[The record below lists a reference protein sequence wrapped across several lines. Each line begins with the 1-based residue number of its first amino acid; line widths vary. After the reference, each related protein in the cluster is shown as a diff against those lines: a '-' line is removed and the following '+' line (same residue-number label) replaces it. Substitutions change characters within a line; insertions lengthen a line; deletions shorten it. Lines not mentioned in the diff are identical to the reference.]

1 MNKQIGV
8 TLIESMV
15 TIAIL
20 VILTTIAA
28 PSFLGLIASSELS
41 STTNDLIA
49 AIAKTRNQA
58 ISTGTRVSIC
68 KSADG
73 TQCTNSGNWEQ
84 GWISFID
91 TTRSG
96 NTAAK
101 DAGEKIISVSQTTS
115 SRNIVIQGD
124 ANLIQYISFGSDG
137 TSKTMGGAPLV
148 GTIRVCSSSDS
159 LSDSNRARDIN
170 LTFTGRTSVVKV
182 TSDST
187 CAAPT

>member
-1 MNKQIGV
+1 MNKQSGV
-8 TLIESMV
+8 TLIEAMV

-20 VILTTIAA
+20 AIVTSIAT

-41 STTNDLIA
+41 STTNDLIT

-73 TQCTNSGNWEQ
+73 TQCTNNGNWEQ

-91 TTRSG
+91 TTRAG
-96 NTAAK
+96 NTAAI
-101 DAGEKIISVSQTTS
+101 DAGEKLISASQNTS
-115 SRNIVIQGD
+115 SRNILIQGD

-137 TSKTMGGAPLV
+137 TAKTMGGAPLV
-148 GTIRVCSSSDS
+148 GTIRVCSTSTS
-159 LSDSNRARDIN
+159 LGDSNRARDIN
-170 LTFTGRTSVVKV
+170 LTFTGRASVVKV
-182 TSDST
+182 SSNST